1 MAQIDTI
8 VNVTVTKTS
17 AAVSR
22 AGFGTPLG
30 VFQVPVAIQ
39 ATRFATYSSV
49 QAMIDVGFAAD
60 DSAVVWAGILFSQDL
75 APDLI
80 AIGRR
85 VEGTAQEDTVT
96 ITTADSG
103 TWVVDINGTMF
114 SFVGG
119 AGDEQ
124 AIAVGLAAAINGG
137 VPSDEPVIASTPIA
151 GVFTVTAAIPG
162 ETFVNGGITVPG
174 GGVGTFVN
182 TVANVAAEAM
192 ATTLTAINTENAKD
206 WYGFTIE
213 TRNDADITAAA
224 VFAASASP
232 AKIAIFQSRD
242 PDAPAGTPG
251 NIFDVIA
258 LTQNKKAALIFH
270 DDETEYMDGA
280 WLGRCIAADL
290 DAVNGAITWHGKQ
303 LVGVPADDLTDAE
316 ITNIQSFNGNV
327 DTIVGGRSF
336 TQNGTSAEGEF
347 IDVQTTIDWTQARV
361 QEAVFAR
368 IATTPTKVPFTNAGI
383 ASISNEVLGVL
394 NTGVGIGHYST
405 DQPPTVTAPT
415 SLTVT
420 EADKNARILRD
431 VVGTAKLAG
440 AIHSTIIQINVA
452 A

>member
-1 MAQIDTI
+1 MAQIDNI

-17 AAVSR
+17 ASVSR

-30 VFQVPVAIQ
+30 VFQVSTGIQ
-39 ATRFATYSSV
+39 TSRFATYSTV
-49 QAMIDVGFAAD
+49 QAMIDAGFSAG
-60 DSAVVWAGILFSQDL
+60 DSAVVWAGILFSQEIS
-75 APDLI
+75 PDKI

-85 VEGTAQEDTVT
+85 VEGTAQVDTVT

-103 TWVVDINGTMF
+103 TWVLDINGTMF
-114 SFVGG
+114 SFIGG

-124 AIAVGLAAAINGG
+124 AIAVGLAAAINDG

-151 GVFTVTAAIPG
+151 GVFTVTAFVPG
-162 ETFVNGGITVPG
+162 EVFVNGGITVPG
-174 GGVGTFVN
+174 GGVGTFIN
-182 TVANVAAEAM
+182 TTPNAAAEAM

-206 WYGFTIE
+206 WYGFNIE

-224 VFAASASP
+224 SFAASASP
-232 AKIAIFQSRD
+232 AKVAIFQSRD
-242 PDAPAGTPG
+242 PDAPAGIAA

-258 LTQNKKAALIFH
+258 LTQNKKVALIFH

-280 WLGRCIAADL
+280 WLGRVIAADL
-290 DAVNGAITWHGKQ
+290 DAVNGAITWFGKQ
-303 LVGVPADDLTDAE
+303 LVGVPADDLTDGE

-327 DTIVGGRSF
+327 NTIVGGRSF

-347 IDVQTTIDWTQARV
+347 MDVQTTIDWTEARV
-361 QEAVFAR
+361 QEAVFGR
-368 IATTPTKVPFTNAGI
+368 IATTPTKIPYINAGI

-405 DQPPTVTAPT
+405 DRPPTISAPT
-415 SLTVT
+415 ALTVT

-431 VVGTAKLAG
+431 IVGTAKLAG
-440 AIHSTIIQINVA
+440 AIHNTIIQVNVA